1 MYSTQGYVLAV
12 GLANRCEGLKDLPI
26 RLCSVDT
33 GFQALRQLRLEV
45 PSVLVGLWDLPDMP
59 DGSLFRRVLGSI
71 ASAATVTLVEF
82 ENSTQEIA
90 ARSLGVTVVLDES
103 IDDKVLCELLD
114 QLSVTK
120 IATGT

>member
-1 MYSTQGYVLAV
+1 MYSTQGYILAV
-12 GLANRCEGLKDLPI
+12 GLADRCEDLKDLPV

-33 GFQALRQLRLEV
+33 GFQALQKLRLEL

-59 DGSLFRRVLGSI
+59 DGSLFRRILGST

-82 ENSTQEIA
+82 ENTTQEIA
-90 ARSLGVTVVLDES
+90 ARSLGVIVVLDEN
-103 IDDKVLCELLD
+103 IDDKVLCDLLS
-114 QLSVTK
+114 QLSEAK

>member
-1 MYSTQGYVLAV
+1 MYSSQEYVLAV
-12 GLANRCEGLKDLPI
+12 GLADRCEDLEGL
-26 RLCSVDT
+26 RVRHRSVDT

-45 PSVLVGLWDLPDMP
+45 PSVLVGLWDLLDMP

-120 IATGT
+120 VATGT